1 LATISNTPRPGYVW
15 DSADN
20 VWYPIGVGAHQHTNA
35 ADTPAVMPYSTY
47 AAAGKNKVLNS
58 DFGIWQRGTSG
69 SMGATGNTYLA
80 DRWAMYT
87 ASAGTVSRQSTNDT
101 SNLPFIQYCARV
113 QRNSGETATGTVAIS
128 QSLETI
134 NSIPY
139 VGKTVTLSFYARK
152 GANFSSA
159 SDILTGYIRT
169 GTGTDQN
176 GLAAGFTGS
185 TTIATASAVLTTTW
199 QRFTVSGTV
208 GATATQLETQFR
220 YASVGTAGA
229 ADYFE
234 ITGIQLEIGSTVTA
248 FQTATGNPA
257 SELAACQR
265 YYFRSTAGSVGTNG
279 IMGFGVA
286 NDSTSAYFQTQLP
299 VPMRVTPT
307 SLEYSTLRF
316 TDRIAI
322 NVAIP
327 TLGLNTT
334 DSTNTVAATYAS
346 GGSGLTQY
354 RYVLMTAQGSANAYI
369 AFSAEL

>member
-1 LATISNTPRPGYVW
+1 
-15 DSADN
+15 
-20 VWYPIGVGAHQHTNA
+20 
-35 ADTPAVMPYSTY
+35 MPYSTY

>member
-1 LATISNTPRPGYVW
+1 MATISNTPRPGYVW